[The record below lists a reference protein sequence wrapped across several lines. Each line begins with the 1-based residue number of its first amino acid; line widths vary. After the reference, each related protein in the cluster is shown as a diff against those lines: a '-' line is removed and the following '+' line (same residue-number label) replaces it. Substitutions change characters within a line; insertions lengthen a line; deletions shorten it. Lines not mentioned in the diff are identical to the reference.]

1 MTVTESA
8 GFFRVKS
15 NSTAAGKIVPA
26 KPERLIP
33 VRKYDNKV
41 RLACAMDKLKSEAN
55 GFRFICVQ
63 GNFKIA
69 HGHFVA
75 VGDTIIAVVTMVT
88 AAKETDMAILYY
100 GDCSELDGNKEVALE
115 DLPKVNICQYLAEQ
129 VMFKYENTKNPFSLL
144 LTFKDGKEAV
154 LSAGYGEE
162 DSAVQIQVMSKD
174 TSGKVEY
181 VTSNTGLIA
190 DQLSQAINIIE
201 FRYTVKAGD
210 SGSKSVSVKRSRI
223 ELYREI
229 ARYLNRT
236 VALVSYLEQQSMLT
250 IQYIS
255 ATECLELSMHAF
267 GMQVYRRKPLV
278 RLSST
283 LEPRW
288 VFLSSAAV
296 NEIARGQGKVLAKGS
311 QPGTKQ

>member
-1 MTVTESA
+1 MAVTENA
-8 GFFRVKS
+8 GFFKVRP
-15 NSTAAGKIVPA
+15 NSVSAGKA
-26 KPERLIP
+26 TTTKPKQLIP
-33 VRKYDNKV
+33 VREYDNKV
-41 RLACAMDKLKSEAN
+41 RLACAMDKLKNEAN

-75 VGDTIIAVVTMVT
+75 VGETIIAVVTMVT

-100 GDCSELDGNKEVALE
+100 GDCAELQGKKEVALS
-115 DLPKVNICQYLAEQ
+115 DLPKVNICGHLAEQ
-129 VMFKYENTKNPFSLL
+129 VATKYENTRNPFSML
-144 LTFKDGKEAV
+144 LTLKDGREIM
-154 LSAGYGEE
+154 LSAGYGE
-162 DSAVQIQVMSKD
+162 DDGGVQIQIMSKD
-174 TSGKVEY
+174 VKGKVEC
-181 VTSNTGLIA
+181 VTSNVSLIKEQLAQAA
-190 DQLSQAINIIE
+190 DIVE

-236 VALVSYLEQQSMLT
+236 VALVSYMEHQSMLV

-267 GMQVYRRKPLV
+267 GMQVYKRKPLV

-296 NEIARGQGKVLAKGS
+296 SEIARGQGKVLAKGS
-311 QPGTKQ
+311 QPTTK